1 MGEVLSQ
8 EEVDAL
14 LSGLTG
20 GDIPVETDR
29 PPRRDAYAA
38 YDFTNQDRIVRG
50 RLPTLEMVHERFT
63 RLFRQSISSAMQRMI
78 DVNVLNTEMSKFGEF
93 MRNQAV
99 PSSYHIFRMDPL
111 KGSGLVVLEGKLIFT
126 MVNNFFGGKGA
137 SYYKME
143 GRDFTPIETRLIK
156 TTVELVLK
164 DYQEGWKPV
173 QKIDIVPVRHEINP
187 QFVSIVPPSDAV
199 WVVEIEL
206 SFEDIS
212 EKMYFCLPHST
223 IEPLKEKL
231 KASYQSEDL
240 SSENTWRDRIETCLR
255 SAPVEFTVQL
265 GTAKVTGRQVLQF
278 APGDIIQMNERSDNP
293 LKVYVGQVLKVRGRA
308 GSSRGNRAI
317 CVTEVIQRGG
327 SE

>member
-20 GDIPVETDR
+20 GEIPVETDK
-29 PPRRDAYAA
+29 PPSRDVYSP

-93 MRNQAV
+93 MRNQSI

-111 KGSGLVVLEGKLIFT
+111 KGSGLVVLEGKLIST
-126 MVNNFFGGKGA
+126 MVNNFFGGKGT

-143 GRDFTPIETRLIK
+143 GRDFTPIETRLIR
-156 TTVELVLK
+156 TVVELVLK
-164 DYQEGWKPV
+164 DYQEGWKPI
-173 QKIDIVPVRHEINP
+173 QKVDIVPVRHEVNP
-187 QFVSIVPPSDAV
+187 QFVSIVPPSDVV
-199 WVVEIEL
+199 WIVEIEL

-231 KASYQSEDL
+231 KASYQSENL
-240 SSENTWRDRIETCLR
+240 SSENTWRDRVETCLKR
-255 SAPVEFTVQL
+255 MPVEFKVRL

-278 APGDIIQMNERSDNP
+278 APGDVIPLNERSDRP
-293 LKVYVGQVLKVRGRA
+293 LNVYVEQVLKMRGRA

-317 CVTEVIQRGG
+317 CVTDFIQPGG
-327 SE
+327 GE